1 MRYIAMRE
9 PGDAAVLYVDTTEA
23 PRPGAYEILIEVA
36 YAGVNRP
43 DVLQRQG
50 AYPPPPGASP
60 ILGLEVSG
68 TVLEVGS
75 DVTSFAVG
83 DAVCALTN
91 GGAYAEQVVVD
102 AGQCLPVPKG
112 LTLAEAAALPETC
125 FTVWSNVFDR
135 GALQRGE
142 TLLVHGGASG
152 IGTTAIQMAKALG
165 ATVIATASSA
175 EKCQRC
181 KELGADLVINYR
193 EQDFVPLIKDFTRQ
207 RGVDVILDMVGG
219 DYINRNI
226 QVAAMDGRIVSIA
239 FLRGPKAEV
248 NFMPVM
254 LKRLTLTGATL
265 RPQSA
270 EVKAQ
275 IAASLRQVVWPL
287 IEAGAV
293 RPQLAAVFS
302 LFEAA
307 LAHQLME
314 SNTLIGKVV
323 LDMKVEAQ

>member
-9 PGDAAVLYVDTTEA
+9 TGDATVLYVDTTEA
-23 PRPGAYEILIEVA
+23 PRPSAGEVLIDVA

-43 DVLQRQG
+43 DVFQRLG
-50 AYPPPPGASP
+50 AYPPPLGASP

-68 TVLEVGS
+68 TVIEVGS
-75 DVTSFAVG
+75 GVSDLAVG
-83 DAVCALTN
+83 DPVCALTN

-102 AGQCLPVPKG
+102 AKQCLPVPKG
-112 LTLAEAAALPETC
+112 LSLAEAAALPETC

-135 GALQRGE
+135 GALQLGE

-165 ATVIATASSA
+165 ATVIATASSE
-175 EKCQRC
+175 EKCQKCRQ
-181 KELGADLVINYR
+181 LGADLVINYR
-193 EQDFVPLIKDFTRQ
+193 EQDFVPLVKEFTQQ
-207 RGVDVILDMVGG
+207 RGVDVTLDMVGG
-219 DYINRNI
+219 DYLNRNI

-254 LKRLTLTGATL
+254 LKRLTLTGSTL

-270 EVKAQ
+270 QVKAQ
-275 IAASLRQVVWPL
+275 IAANLRQRVWPQ
-287 IEAGAV
+287 IESGAIQ
-293 RPQLAAVFS
+293 PQLAAVFS
-302 LFEAA
+302 LFEAVA
-307 LAHQLME
+307 AHQLME
-314 SNTLIGKVV
+314 SNTLIGKIV
-323 LDMKVEAQ
+323 LDMKAEAP